1 MDGAPRKGKS
11 QSKPVK
17 DKRRSNSAKTLLPG
31 RIITAGKLK
40 YGRPLKDYK

>member
-17 DKRRSNSAKTLLPG
+17 DKRSAKSCTTQRPG

-40 YGRPLKDYK
+40 YKNNYR